1 MPELSNERKTLLEM
15 ELAEL
20 HQEERNSRNYV
31 VRNINSR
38 KQPVLSEG
46 FDKQELYDKY
56 GHC

>member
-1 MPELSNERKTLLEM
+1 MPELSNERKMLLEK
-15 ELAEL
+15 ELQEL
-20 HQEERNSRNYV
+20 HQEERVYRSYV

-38 KQPVLSEG
+38 KQPVVLEG